1 MRLTRASRRLP
12 AAAALAVTMLAA
24 ACSSQGTLSQN
35 TSAQGTPGQGTPA
48 VTRAAHL
55 GMTSIT
61 VGALPIVD
69 DVALYLAQKEG
80 YFEQAGLHVTIKPVA
95 QSTAAIPDMKS
106 GSIDIIAGANYA
118 SFFQADATGA
128 FKPMIVA
135 DAIACQQDND
145 DILALPSSGIKSP
158 ADLAGKT
165 IAVNL
170 THNIQTLMISTVL
183 RADNVNPASVHYVAI
198 PFPKMISALKAHKVD
213 AISPVEP
220 FITQAELQAGAETVL
235 SECTGPT
242 ADFPLSGYIASQ
254 SWAEKYPST
263 ARAFQSAIERAQAL
277 ADSDRAAVE
286 QILPTYSK
294 ISPEEAAI
302 INLGEFPTTLDA
314 THLQRA
320 ANLMYT
326 GGLLHAQLNVNSLLL
341 H

>member
-1 MRLTRASRRLP
+1 MRLTRAGRIPL
-12 AAAALAVTMLAA
+12 AAAALAVTMLAT
-24 ACSSQGTLSQN
+24 ACSTL
-35 TSAQGTPGQGTPA
+35 GLGTPA

-55 GMTSIT
+55 GMTHVT

-80 YFEQAGLHVTIKPVA
+80 YFSQAGLNVTIKPIA
-95 QSTAAIPDMKS
+95 QSVAAIPDVKA
-106 GSIDIIAGANYA
+106 GTINVIAGANYA
-118 SFFQADATGA
+118 SFFQAAAKGT
-128 FKPMIVA
+128 FKPMVVA
-135 DAIACQQDND
+135 DAIACQQDD
-145 DILALPSSGIKSP
+145 DNVLALPSSGIRSP

-170 THNIQTLMISTVL
+170 TKNIQTLMINTVL
-183 RADNVNPASVHYVAI
+183 RADNVNPSSVHYVAI
-198 PFPKMISALKAHKVD
+198 PFPKMISALKKHKVD

-220 FITQAELQAGAETVL
+220 FITQAELKAGAEPVL

-254 SWAEKYPST
+254 SWAQKYPNT
-263 ARAFQSAIERAQAL
+263 ARAFQSAIEKAQAL
-277 ADSDRAAVE
+277 ADSNRAAVE

-302 INLGEFPTTLDA
+302 LNLGQFPTTLDA

-326 GGLLHAQLNVNSLLL
+326 GGLLHAPLNVSSLLL